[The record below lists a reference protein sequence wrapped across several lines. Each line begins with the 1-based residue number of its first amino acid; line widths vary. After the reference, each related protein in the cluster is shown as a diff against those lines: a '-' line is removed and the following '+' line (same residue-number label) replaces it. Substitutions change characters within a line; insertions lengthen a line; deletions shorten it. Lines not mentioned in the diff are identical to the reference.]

1 MARPAA
7 RSNREML
14 DNGGRRM
21 VVWRQ
26 EEKRK
31 RHTRR
36 RSGLKS
42 AGLRTLLL
50 WKGQKQMMNRKKEK
64 GFTLMELLIVLAIVS
79 VLVAIAIP
87 VFAKQIEKSR
97 EAADLANVRSAY
109 AELMVKVLAEE
120 NPVPVTVGLKQ
131 KETGWQTKLPI
142 TVGGVTF
149 NGTETA
155 NWIGTP
161 VGGGT
166 CVVSY
171 NRDKGAIFTWSG
183 NSGGGNGGSSGQ
195 QTYTGDLGNAKA
207 TLRAAFEN
215 LGNQNM
221 QNNKAFFS
229 NQTFTVNGTTVTV
242 RVYYADSAA
251 FKDAL
256 NNYTPTPASYEQSPF
271 YPFENWHGQDQNQGF
286 AYYTYGTNGSI
297 KEFTYVN
304 ESKVYRTTD
313 EGKTWYDI
321 TPETP

>member
-120 NPVPVTVGLKQ
+120 TPVPVTVGLKQ

-149 NGTETA
+149 NGTVTA

-161 VGGGT
+161 IGGGI

-171 NRDKGAIFTWSG
+171 DRDKGAIFTWGGSF
-183 NSGGGNGGSSGQ
+183 GGGNGGNVKP
-195 QTYTGDLGNAKA
+195 TYTGDLGNAKT
-207 TLRAAFEN
+207 TLQAAFKN

-229 NQTFTVNGTTVTV
+229 NQKFEVNDTPVTV

-271 YPFENWHGQDQNQGF
+271 YPFENWHGEGQNQGF

-304 ESKVYRTTD
+304 ESKVYQTTD
-313 EGKTWYDI
+313 GGKIWYDI

>member
-64 GFTLMELLIVLAIVS
+64 GFTLMELLIVLAIVG

-97 EAADLANVRSAY
+97 EAVDLANVRSAY

-131 KETGWQTKLPI
+131 KEAGWQTKLPI

-161 VGGGT
+161 IGGGI

-171 NRDKGAIFTWSG
+171 DRDKGAIFTWGG
-183 NSGGGNGGSSGQ
+183 NFGGGNGGNVKP
-195 QTYTGDLGNAKA
+195 TYTGDLGTAKT
-207 TLRAAFEN
+207 TLQAAFKN

-229 NQTFTVNGTTVTV
+229 NQIFEVNGTTVNV

-251 FKDAL
+251 FKNAL
-256 NNYTPTPASYEQSPF
+256 NNYTPAPASYEQSPF
-271 YPFENWHGQDQNQGF
+271 YPLENWHGLDQNQGF
-286 AYYTYGTNGSI
+286 AYYTYGTDGSI

-313 EGKTWYDI
+313 EGMTWYDI

>member
-1 MARPAA
+1 
-7 RSNREML
+7 
-14 DNGGRRM
+14 
-21 VVWRQ
+21 
-26 EEKRK
+26 
-31 RHTRR
+31 
-36 RSGLKS
+36 
-42 AGLRTLLL
+42 
-50 WKGQKQMMNRKKEK
+50 MMNRKKEK

-120 NPVPVTVGLKQ
+120 TPAPITVGLKQ
-131 KETGWQTKLPI
+131 KEAGWQTKLPI

-161 VGGGT
+161 IGGGI

-171 NRDKGAIFTWSG
+171 DRDKGAIFTWGG
-183 NSGGGNGGSSGQ
+183 NFGGGNGGNVKP
-195 QTYTGDLGNAKA
+195 TYIGDLGDAKA

-229 NQTFTVNGTTVTV
+229 NQIFEVNGITVKV

-251 FKDAL
+251 FKGAL

-271 YPFENWHGQDQNQGF
+271 YPLEDWPAQNQNQGF

>member
-1 MARPAA
+1 M
-7 RSNREML
+7 
-14 DNGGRRM
+14 
-21 VVWRQ
+21 
-26 EEKRK
+26 
-31 RHTRR
+31 
-36 RSGLKS
+36 KS

-131 KETGWQTKLPI
+131 KEAGWQTKLPI

-149 NGTETA
+149 NGTVTA

-161 VGGGT
+161 IGGGI

-171 NRDKGAIFTWSG
+171 DRDKGAIFTWGG
-183 NSGGGNGGSSGQ
+183 NSGGEDGGNVKP
-195 QTYTGDLGNAKA
+195 TYIGDLANTA
-207 TLRAAFEN
+207 TALKGKFDERN
-215 LGNQNM
+215 TGNM
-221 QNNKAFFS
+221 QNANAYFS
-229 NQTFTVNGTTVTV
+229 RQEFKVNGVTV
-242 RVYYADSAA
+242 LTRVYYADSAA
-251 FKDAL
+251 FKDGL
-256 NNYTPTPASYEQSPF
+256 DSYTPKPGSYNDSPF
-271 YPFENWHGQDQNQGF
+271 RQSGHTGTQDF

>member
-79 VLVAIAIP
+79 VLVAIAIS

-109 AELMVKVLAEE
+109 TELMVKVLAEE
-120 NPVPVTVGLKQ
+120 NPAPVTVGLKQ
-131 KETGWQTKLPI
+131 KEAGWQTKLPI

-161 VGGGT
+161 IGGGI

-171 NRDKGAIFTWSG
+171 DRDKGAIFTWGGSF
-183 NSGGGNGGSSGQ
+183 GGGNGGNVKP
-195 QTYTGDLGNAKA
+195 TYIGDMAKTA
-207 TLRAAFEN
+207 KFLQDQFDNRDKD
-215 LGNQNM
+215 NM
-221 QNNKAFFS
+221 QDKRAFFS
-229 NQTFTVNGTTVTV
+229 GLTFEVNGTSVKT
-242 RVYYADSAA
+242 RVYYAGSAA
-251 FKDAL
+251 FKKGFAS
-256 NNYTPTPASYEQSPF
+256 YTPKPGSYNDSPF
-271 YPFENWHGQDQNQGF
+271 RQSGYPETQDF
-286 AYYTYGTNGSI
+286 AYYTYGDDGSI
-297 KEFTYVN
+297 DMFIYVGKD
-304 ESKVYRTTD
+304 KVYRTTD
-313 EGKTWYDI
+313 EGKIWYDI

>member
-120 NPVPVTVGLKQ
+120 DPAPVTVGLKQ
-131 KETGWQTKLPI
+131 KEAGWQTKLPI

-149 NGTETA
+149 NGTVTA

-161 VGGGT
+161 IGGGT

-171 NRDKGAIFTWSG
+171 DRDKGAIFTWGGSF
-183 NSGGGNGGSSGQ
+183 GGGNGGNVKP
-195 QTYTGDLGNAKA
+195 TYTGDMVDTA
-207 TLRAAFEN
+207 TLLKGKFDDRDKD
-215 LGNQNM
+215 NM
-221 QNNKAFFS
+221 QDKRAFFS
-229 NQTFTVNGTTVTV
+229 DQKFEVNDTPVTV

-251 FKDAL
+251 FKNELAS
-256 NNYTPTPASYEQSPF
+256 YTPKPGSYNDSPF
-271 YPFENWHGQDQNQGF
+271 RQSGHTGTQDF
-286 AYYTYGTNGSI
+286 AYYTYGENGSI
-297 KEFTYVN
+297 NMFIYVGKD
-304 ESKVYRTTD
+304 KVYRTTD

>member
-1 MARPAA
+1 M
-7 RSNREML
+7 
-14 DNGGRRM
+14 
-21 VVWRQ
+21 
-26 EEKRK
+26 
-31 RHTRR
+31 
-36 RSGLKS
+36 KS

-120 NPVPVTVGLKQ
+120 DPDPVTVGLKQ

-149 NGTETA
+149 NGTVTA

-161 VGGGT
+161 IGGGI

-171 NRDKGAIFTWSG
+171 DRDKGAIFTWGGSF
-183 NSGGGNGGSSGQ
+183 GGGNGGNVKPTYPGDMEDTAKLLTGQ
-195 QTYTGDLGNAKA
+195 FGNRDK
-207 TLRAAFEN
+207 R
-215 LGNQNM
+215 NM
-221 QNNKAFFS
+221 QNNEAFFS
-229 NQTFTVNGTTVTV
+229 GQTFTVNGTSVTV

-256 NNYTPTPASYEQSPF
+256 NNYTPTPASYVQSPF
-271 YPFENWHGQDQNQGF
+271 YRLEAGHDQNQNQGF

-297 KEFTYVN
+297 KEFTYIN

>member
-1 MARPAA
+1 MARASA

-120 NPVPVTVGLKQ
+120 KPASVTVGLKQ
-131 KETGWQTKLPI
+131 KEAGWQTKLPI

-149 NGTETA
+149 NGTVTA

-161 VGGGT
+161 IGGGI

-171 NRDKGAIFTWSG
+171 DRDKGAIFTWGGSF
-183 NSGGGNGGSSGQ
+183 GGGNGGNVKP
-195 QTYTGDLGNAKA
+195 TYTGDLGNAKA

-229 NQTFTVNGTTVTV
+229 NQSFVVNGTTVTV

-271 YPFENWHGQDQNQGF
+271 YPFENWHGEGQNQGF

-304 ESKVYRTTD
+304 ESKVYQTTD
-313 EGKTWYDI
+313 EGKIWYDI

>member
-26 EEKRK
+26 KEKRK

-64 GFTLMELLIVLAIVS
+64 GFTLMELLIVLAIVG

-120 NPVPVTVGLKQ
+120 KPAPVTVGLKQ
-131 KETGWQTKLPI
+131 KEAGWQTKLPI

-161 VGGGT
+161 IGGGI

-171 NRDKGAIFTWSG
+171 DRDKGAIFTWGG
-183 NSGGGNGGSSGQ
+183 NFGGGDGGNVKP
-195 QTYTGDLGNAKA
+195 TYIGDMAKTAAKLGKMFDKRNEA
-207 TLRAAFEN
+207 
-215 LGNQNM
+215 NM
-221 QNNKAFFS
+221 QDKRAFFS
-229 NQTFTVNGTTVTV
+229 DQTFTVNGTSVKV

-251 FKDAL
+251 FKDGFDS
-256 NNYTPTPASYEQSPF
+256 YTPKPGSYNDSPF
-271 YPFENWHGQDQNQGF
+271 SQSGHTGTQDF
-286 AYYTYGTNGSI
+286 AYYTYGENGSI
-297 KEFTYVN
+297 DMFTYVGKD
-304 ESKVYRTTD
+304 KVYRTTD
-313 EGKTWYDI
+313 EGKIWYDI

>member
-120 NPVPVTVGLKQ
+120 NPAPVTVGLKQ
-131 KETGWQTKLPI
+131 KEADWQTKLPI

-161 VGGGT
+161 IGGGT

-171 NRDKGAIFTWSG
+171 ERDKGAIFTWSG
-183 NSGGGNGGSSGQ
+183 NSGGGNGGNVKP
-195 QTYTGDLGNAKA
+195 TYTGDMANTAA
-207 TLRAAFEN
+207 ELRKMFDN
-215 LGNQNM
+215 RNTGNM
-221 QNNKAFFS
+221 QNANAYFS
-229 NQTFTVNGTTVTV
+229 RQKFVVNGTTVVT
-242 RVYYADSAA
+242 RVYYADSEA
-251 FKDAL
+251 FKNGLAS
-256 NNYTPTPASYEQSPF
+256 YTPKPDSYNDSPF
-271 YPFENWHGQDQNQGF
+271 RQSGYPETRDF
-286 AYYTYGTNGSI
+286 AYYTYGEERSI
-297 KEFTYVN
+297 NMFIYVGKD
-304 ESKVYRTTD
+304 KVYWTTD

>member
-14 DNGGRRM
+14 DNGVRRR

-97 EAADLANVRSAY
+97 EAVDLANVRSAY

-120 NPVPVTVGLKQ
+120 NPAPVTVGLKQ
-131 KETGWQTKLPI
+131 KEADWQTKLPI

-161 VGGGT
+161 IGGGT

-183 NSGGGNGGSSGQ
+183 NFGGGDGGNVKP
-195 QTYTGDLGNAKA
+195 TYIGDLANTAKFLKKQFDNRN
-207 TLRAAFEN
+207 T
-215 LGNQNM
+215 GTM
-221 QNNKAFFS
+221 QNANAYFS
-229 NQTFTVNGTTVTV
+229 RQEVKVNGVTV
-242 RVYYADSAA
+242 VTRVYYADSKA

-256 NNYTPTPASYEQSPF
+256 NNYTPTPASYVQSPF
-271 YPFENWHGQDQNQGF
+271 YRLEAGHDQNQNQGF

>member
-120 NPVPVTVGLKQ
+120 NPAPVTVGLKQ
-131 KETGWQTKLPI
+131 KEPGWQTKLPI

-161 VGGGT
+161 GGGGT

-171 NRDKGAIFTWSG
+171 DRDKGAIFTWSG
-183 NSGGGNGGSSGQ
+183 NSGGGDGGNVKPP
-195 QTYTGDLGNAKA
+195 YTGDMAGTAEFLKGEFDNRN
-207 TLRAAFEN
+207 TE
-215 LGNQNM
+215 NM
-221 QNNKAFFS
+221 QNTKAYFS
-229 NQTFTVNGTTVTV
+229 RQTFQINGATVST

-251 FKDAL
+251 FKNGLAS
-256 NNYTPTPASYEQSPF
+256 YTPKPDSYNDSPF
-271 YPFENWHGQDQNQGF
+271 SQSGYPETQGF
-286 AYYTYGTNGSI
+286 AYYTYGDDGSI
-297 KEFTYVN
+297 NMFIYVGKD
-304 ESKVYRTTD
+304 KVYQTTD

>member
-1 MARPAA
+1 M
-7 RSNREML
+7 
-14 DNGGRRM
+14 
-21 VVWRQ
+21 
-26 EEKRK
+26 
-31 RHTRR
+31 
-36 RSGLKS
+36 KS

-120 NPVPVTVGLKQ
+120 KPAPVAVGLKQ
-131 KETGWQTKLPI
+131 KEAGWQTKLPI

-161 VGGGT
+161 IGGGI

-171 NRDKGAIFTWSG
+171 DRDKGAIFTWGGSF
-183 NSGGGNGGSSGQ
+183 GGGNGGNVKP
-195 QTYTGDLGNAKA
+195 TYTGNMAGTAA
-207 TLRAAFEN
+207 ELRKMFDYRKKE
-215 LGNQNM
+215 NM
-221 QNNKAFFS
+221 QDERAFFS
-229 NQTFTVNGTTVTV
+229 DQTFTVNGTSVRT

-251 FKDAL
+251 F
-256 NNYTPTPASYEQSPF
+256 NNELASYTPKPGSYNVSPF
-271 YPFENWHGQDQNQGF
+271 RQSRHTGTQDF
-286 AYYTYGTNGSI
+286 AYYTYGEDRSI
-297 KEFTYVN
+297 NMFIYVGKD
-304 ESKVYRTTD
+304 KVYQTTD

>member
-1 MARPAA
+1 
-7 RSNREML
+7 
-14 DNGGRRM
+14 
-21 VVWRQ
+21 
-26 EEKRK
+26 
-31 RHTRR
+31 
-36 RSGLKS
+36 
-42 AGLRTLLL
+42 
-50 WKGQKQMMNRKKEK
+50 
-64 GFTLMELLIVLAIVS
+64 MELLIVLAIVS

-120 NPVPVTVGLKQ
+120 KPASVTVGLKQ
-131 KETGWQTKLPI
+131 KEAGWQTKLPI

-149 NGTETA
+149 NGTVTA

-161 VGGGT
+161 IGGGI

-171 NRDKGAIFTWSG
+171 DRDKGAIFTWGGSF
-183 NSGGGNGGSSGQ
+183 GGGNGGNVKP
-195 QTYTGDLGNAKA
+195 TYTGDLGNAKA

-229 NQTFTVNGTTVTV
+229 NQSFVVNGTTVTV

-271 YPFENWHGQDQNQGF
+271 YPFENWHGEGQNQGF

-304 ESKVYRTTD
+304 ESKVYQTTD
-313 EGKTWYDI
+313 EGKIWYDI

>member
-97 EAADLANVRSAY
+97 EAADLANVRSTY
-109 AELMVKVLAEE
+109 AELMVKVLTEE

-131 KETGWQTKLPI
+131 KEAGWQTKLPI

-149 NGTETA
+149 NGKDTA

-161 VGGGT
+161 IGGGI

-171 NRDKGAIFTWSG
+171 DRDKGAIFTWGG
-183 NSGGGNGGSSGQ
+183 NFGGGNGGNVKP
-195 QTYTGDLGNAKA
+195 TYTGNMVDTAKFLNGQFGNRDKK
-207 TLRAAFEN
+207 
-215 LGNQNM
+215 NM
-221 QNNKAFFS
+221 QNNEAFFS
-229 NQTFTVNGTTVTV
+229 GKSFVVNGTTVKV

-251 FKDAL
+251 FKGAL

-271 YPFENWHGQDQNQGF
+271 YPFEKWHGQDQNQGF

-304 ESKVYRTTD
+304 ESKVYRITD
-313 EGKTWYDI
+313 EGKIWYDI

>member
-1 MARPAA
+1 MARAAA

-120 NPVPVTVGLKQ
+120 TPASVTVGLKQ
-131 KETGWQTKLPI
+131 KEAGWQTKLPI

-149 NGTETA
+149 NGTVTA

-161 VGGGT
+161 IGGGI
-166 CVVSY
+166 CVISY
-171 NRDKGAIFTWSG
+171 DRDKGAIFTWGGSF
-183 NSGGGNGGSSGQ
+183 GGGNGGNVKP
-195 QTYTGDLGNAKA
+195 TYTGDLGNAKT
-207 TLRAAFEN
+207 TLQAAFKN

-221 QNNKAFFS
+221 QNANAYFS
-229 NQTFTVNGTTVTV
+229 RQEFKVNGVTV
-242 RVYYADSAA
+242 STRVYYADSAA
-251 FKDAL
+251 FKNGLDS
-256 NNYTPTPASYEQSPF
+256 YTPKPDSYNGSPF
-271 YPFENWHGQDQNQGF
+271 SQSGYPETRDF
-286 AYYTYGTNGSI
+286 AYYTYGEDGSI
-297 KEFTYVN
+297 DMFTYVGKD
-304 ESKVYRTTD
+304 KVYQTTD
-313 EGKTWYDI
+313 GGKIWYDI